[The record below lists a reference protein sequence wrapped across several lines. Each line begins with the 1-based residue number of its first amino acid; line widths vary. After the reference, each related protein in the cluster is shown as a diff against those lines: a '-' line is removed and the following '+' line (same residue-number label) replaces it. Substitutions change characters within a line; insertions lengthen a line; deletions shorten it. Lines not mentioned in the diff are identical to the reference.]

1 MTDNPRDCCFA
12 AITVGTV
19 ITPCAM
25 FRDKHPDSSHLYEP
39 HEFVGAALTTP
50 AQPPNTRDK
59 LLLTKSELKWLGVVA
74 GVGVAMIIAA
84 VVSGIASNT
93 GGW

>member
-1 MTDNPRDCCFA
+1 M
-12 AITVGTV
+12 
-19 ITPCAM
+19 
-25 FRDKHPDSSHLYEP
+25 
-39 HEFVGAALTTP
+39 
-50 AQPPNTRDK
+50 
-59 LLLTKSELKWLGVVA
+59 TKSELKWLGVVV